1 MERDITYS
9 ESALF
14 KFISMESFV
23 QWWFIFQSED
33 NQKPNSLLLG
43 ALLFYLNLQK
53 ADSSALKLFFKQE
66 KEETSSVIRTVF
78 LRLVHETT

>member
-33 NQKPNSLLLG
+33 NQKIQ
-43 ALLFYLNLQK
+43 F
-53 ADSSALKLFFKQE
+53 
-66 KEETSSVIRTVF
+66 TVARGIII
-78 LRLVHETT
+78 LS